1 MSTSYEDIEYS
12 LSDHSA
18 DEKILKD
25 FLERGLVEPNHA
37 FRSVN
42 SGDTML
48 DNAIKYNKKEMIGI
62 LLEYGAVR
70 GKEINNHR

>member
-12 LSDHSA
+12 LSNHSA
-18 DEKILKD
+18 DEKILRD
-25 FLERGLVEPNHA
+25 FLERGLVEPNNA
-37 FRSVN
+37 FRRVN

-48 DNAIKYNKKEMIGI
+48 DNALKYNKKEMIAI
-62 LLEYGAVR
+62 LLEYGAIR